1 MRCFKEN
8 PDDSEG
14 IGYVFLPS
22 YADMDE
28 TEVDILAGMP
38 GIALIGSLLLTI
50 IIFILDRLPLA
61 KTAMIL
67 VVNGDAGKEQT
78 ASVMELVE
86 KIAGLSKIHAVS
98 LMSHDGEVT
107 F

>member
-28 TEVDILAGMP
+28 TEVDILAGMLE
-38 GIALIGSLLLTI
+38 IALIGSLLLTI

-67 VVNGDAGKEQT
+67 VVNGMQVRNRRHSYGAGRKNSR
-78 ASVMELVE
+78 A
-86 KIAGLSKIHAVS
+86 I
-98 LMSHDGEVT
+98 
-107 F
+107 